1 MLALHTPAPE
11 WKISKW
17 LNTAKPISLE
27 HLRGRVVVV
36 YAFQML
42 CPGCVSHGLP
52 QAKAIREAF
61 SEADVTVIGLHTVF
75 EHHDVM
81 NEKALQTFLH
91 EYRIRF
97 PVGIDQA
104 DAASD
109 IPLSMQMYRLRG
121 TPSILIIDREGVLR
135 HHHFGQLDD
144 LRAGAMIGELLSKGV
159 DRLEYGNNEKRNIDR
174 QCDEN
179 TCSA

>member
-11 WKISKW
+11 WKISQW
-17 LNTAKPISLE
+17 LNVAKPTSLE

-61 SEADVTVIGLHTVF
+61 SEADVAVIGLHTVF
-75 EHHDVM
+75 EHHEVM
-81 NEKALQTFLH
+81 NERALQTFLH

-104 DAASD
+104 DANSD
-109 IPLSMQMYRLRG
+109 IPMTMQMYRLRG
-121 TPSILIIDREGVLR
+121 TPSILVIDQQGILR
-135 HHHFGQLDD
+135 YHHFGTLED
-144 LRAGAMIGELLSKGV
+144 LRIGAIIGELLATSQYHLTDTKNKK
-159 DRLEYGNNEKRNIDR
+159 DTIEYK
-174 QCDEN
+174 CDSGI
-179 TCSA
+179 CAI